1 MKPGE
6 RGRVVG
12 REGPARTT
20 RTAAADEDERAMRI
34 GILSDTHDQVL
45 RTRRAV
51 ATLLEAGAEALI
63 HCGDLTTPEV
73 VLECVGA
80 PAYLVF
86 GNCDDDLDAL
96 RRAMRQIG
104 ATCLEHGGLIELGGR
119 RLAVAH
125 GDSRREY
132 QRLTDEAPDYLFSG
146 HTHVRRDE
154 REGPTRFLNP
164 GALHRATIFTV
175 GLLDL
180 DTDDYRSLTI
190 PR

>member
-1 MKPGE
+1 
-6 RGRVVG
+6 
-12 REGPARTT
+12 
-20 RTAAADEDERAMRI
+20 MRI
-34 GILSDTHDQVL
+34 GILSDTHDQAL

-86 GNCDDDLDAL
+86 GNCDYDLDAL
-96 RRAMRQIG
+96 RLAMRQVG
-104 ATCLEHGGLIELGGR
+104 ATCLERGGLIELAGR
-119 RLAVAH
+119 RIAVAH

-132 QRLTDEAPDYLFSG
+132 QRLTDEAPDYFFSG

-154 REGPTRFLNP
+154 REGPTRFINP
-164 GALHRATIFTV
+164 GALYRASTFTV

-180 DTDDYRSLTI
+180 LTDEYRSLTI